1 MRQNRQKVEMYLD
14 GLVADLTCFASISE
28 FYKLDKAITFFDN
41 EGYNMREYKSIRDE
55 LKRDLPD
62 LGFVE

>member
-1 MRQNRQKVEMYLD
+1 MRQNRQKVEAYLD
-14 GLVADLTCFASISE
+14 GLVADLTCFASIGE